1 MWRRLLGRRG
11 TDDPLGPG
19 LWHRLYLDCRTAL
32 RDVPEGG
39 ELLPA
44 VHAWAQHAQQR
55 WPSESLDVPAD
66 PQGRDTHRQ
75 MQALTR
81 ALREVAYRSRLLGS
95 GLAGA
100 EQQQLRDEALQQ
112 ARDLLSRQ
120 GR

>member
-1 MWRRLLGRRG
+1 
-11 TDDPLGPG
+11 
-19 LWHRLYLDCRTAL
+19 
-32 RDVPEGG
+32 
-39 ELLPA
+39 
-44 VHAWAQHAQQR
+44 
-55 WPSESLDVPAD
+55 
-66 PQGRDTHRQ
+66 